1 MTYRFYRKDFGALEL
16 KPLHYDLVFDVAPER
31 VRVTAKQT
39 YLFAG
44 EKPSSEL
51 KLNAHNLTVESV
63 SQFKNHSLLGKPPVG
78 IGAKVPDFVAHV
90 ASLSG
95 KSELKF
101 EVKAEERFLV
111 VQLPKAVSKG
121 EEIAIETVSV
131 CHPTDNVL
139 EGIYYDY
146 TPDGAPQQMIT
157 QCQQYGF
164 QRIVPCV
171 DRMPSKTFYTTTI
184 VADKRYSSLISNGDL
199 APGFFDPSTKET
211 VYQEIQQCLPGF
223 QTDYPASSPAR
234 HVVKYY
240 NHKVN
245 MAPYLFFL
253 GCGTYEVFKRELEY
267 PDGSTFMLELLGL
280 PGIAEKKGALEAVN
294 SLHDCILWVYLST
307 GAEATLHDEVRRQ
320 QYALIKEREE
330 LKAKKEKMTA
340 LEGKRLEEVRALL
353 KKNDGAWTSTGYKY
367 TGSVYREIA
376 MENSNYGG
384 MENVGNTVS
393 MRLYV
398 TLKDNLHV
406 YVL

>member
-1 MTYRFYRKDFGALEL
+1 MTYRFYRKDFGPLEL
-16 KPLHYDLVFDVAPER
+16 QPLHYDLLFDVAPER

-44 EKPSSEL
+44 EKPTSEL
-51 KLNAHNLTVESV
+51 KLNAHNLTIESV
-63 SQFKNHSLLGKPPVG
+63 ARFKKHSILGKPPVG

-90 ASLSG
+90 ASLAE
-95 KSELKF
+95 KRELKY
-101 EVKAEERFLV
+101 EVKEEERFLM
-111 VQLPKAVSKG
+111 VQLDSPIAKG
-121 EEIAIETVSV
+121 QEIAIETVSV

-146 TPDGAPQQMIT
+146 TPEGAPQQMIT

-164 QRIVPCV
+164 QRIVPCI

-184 VADKRYSSLISNGDL
+184 VADKRYTSLISNGDL
-199 APGFFDPSTKET
+199 APGFVNPQTKET
-211 VYQEIQQCLPGF
+211 VYQEITDCLPGF
-223 QTDYPASSPAR
+223 KTDYPASGPAR
-234 HVVKYY
+234 HVVRYY

-267 PDGSTFMLELLGL
+267 PDGSTCMLELLGL
-280 PGIAEKKGALEAVN
+280 PGIAEEKGAWEAVN
-294 SLHDCILWVYLST
+294 SLHNCILWTYLST
-307 GAEATLHDEVRRQ
+307 GPEATLHEAVRKQ
-320 QYALIKEREE
+320 QYDLVKEREE
-330 LKAKKEKMTA
+330 LKAKKDRITPAES
-340 LEGKRLEEVRALL
+340 KRLQEVRAKL
-353 KKNDGAWTSTGYKY
+353 KANDKKWTTTGYKY

-393 MRLYV
+393 ILWLWFV
-398 TLKDNLHV
+398 GSLN
-406 YVL
+406 